1 MITLLLLVGA
11 ATAYAQEGTI
21 SLKGR
26 TVNVGEAMRSV
37 ESQTGYKFSY
47 NRNIYDTTKSI
58 KMAET
63 CMPLRAV
70 LDSMVAGANV
80 KYMIHGQYIALVPAN
95 GNSRPQ
101 VQRPLAPRTTDVYA
115 RNNPSNLSAAPVQ
128 RPVTETVAKVA
139 PQPEEI
145 NAEPEKPQYSDYHP
159 IDIYGDVQTSLPRFA
174 LKINLLYGI
183 ATLTPNISAELAL
196 SKRSTLE
203 LSYSNN
209 PWKYKA
215 DLDDNKKFLHGI
227 ASLEYRYWFCER
239 FSGHF
244 LGVHGFYSEYNIS
257 GYTVPILFEKDYRY
271 KGNAYGSGVLYGY
284 ALPIGKMWNFEF
296 TAGVDVFGMNYDRYG
311 CRTCDQLGK
320 SFKKVKVAPS
330 AGINIVFLIK

>member
-1 MITLLLLVGA
+1 MITLLLLVCA
-11 ATAYAQEGTI
+11 TTAYAQEGTI

-26 TVNVGEAMRSV
+26 TVNAGEAMRSI
-37 ESQTGYKFSY
+37 ESQTAYKFSY
-47 NRNIYDTTKSI
+47 NRNIYDTTKLI
-58 KMAET
+58 NVEDT
-63 CMPLRAV
+63 RLPLRV
-70 LDSMVAGANV
+70 LLDSMVAGANV
-80 KYMIHGQYIALVPAN
+80 KYMIHGQYIAFVPAN
-95 GNSRPQ
+95 DNSRPQ
-101 VQRPLAPRTTDVYA
+101 VQRPLTPRTADAYA
-115 RNNPSNLSAAPVQ
+115 RNNPHDLSADPVQ
-128 RPVTETVAKVA
+128 RPVTKTVVEVA
-139 PQPEEI
+139 PQPEI
-145 NAEPEKPQYSDYHP
+145 VAEPEKPQYSDYHP

-183 ATLTPNISAELAL
+183 ATLTPNISAEVAL

-244 LGVHGFYSEYNIS
+244 LGIHGFYSEYNIS
-257 GYTVPILFEKDYRY
+257 GYDVPLLFEKEYRY
-271 KGNAYGSGVLYGY
+271 KGNAYGGGVLYGY
-284 ALPIGKMWNFEF
+284 ALPIGKMWNIEF
-296 TAGVDVFGMNYDRYG
+296 TAGVDVFRMDYDRYR
-311 CRTCDQLGK
+311 CVTCDRPGEP
-320 SFKKVKVAPS
+320 FKKTKVAPS